1 MRTKF
6 FIAAVLL
13 AGIFTSCKN
22 EKSVDSLDVVKS
34 EVVDN
39 NFQVTLDVIVKKNDD
54 FALFYSE
61 DGTSNF
67 TLAPVWMGVKGSENV
82 QKVVFALPENTIPTH
97 LRIDFGINKDQE
109 PMTIINYKMTY
120 AGKTFETP
128 GASFFKYFR
137 PNEECTQIDKVKGL
151 IIPVKKGEKYFGP
164 SFYPEQLVCDEIVK
178 LVK

>member
-6 FIAAVLL
+6 FIAVIVL
-13 AGIFTSCKN
+13 AGIFSSCKN
-22 EKSVDSLDVVKS
+22 EKSVDSLEVVKP

-39 NFQVTLDVIVKKNDD
+39 NFKVTLDVIVKKNDD

-67 TLAPVWMGVKGSENV
+67 TQAPVWMGVKGSEDI
-82 QKVVFALPENTIPTH
+82 QKVEFTITDNIIPTH
-97 LRIDFGINKDQE
+97 LRIDFGIKNDQE
-109 PMTIINYKMTY
+109 PITILNYKMTY

-128 GASFFKYFR
+128 GSSFFRYFR
-137 PNEECTQIDKVKGL
+137 ANEQCTQIDKAKGL
-151 IIPVKKGEKYFGP
+151 IIPVKKAGKYFGP
-164 SFYPEQLVCDEIVK
+164 SFYPEQLLCDEIYK